1 MRNYCTKTKTRVR
14 IDVKS
19 KEEKREQNKT
29 YYRKNCD
36 KISANKKKY
45 YKGKITQ
52 HVINNRMRKHYHALC
67 YKGCIRIG
75 VFNEDNVT
83 PHCAGKMEYI
93 CAKCGA
99 LIFKDEQNR

>member
-1 MRNYCTKTKTRVR
+1 MRNYHTKTKTCVR

-19 KEEKREQNKT
+19 KEEKRKQNKT

-36 KISANKKKY
+36 KISAHKKKY

-52 HVINNRMRKHYHALC
+52 HVINNHKRNLYHALC
-67 YKGCIRIG
+67 YKGHIRID

-99 LIFKDEQNR
+99 TSGR